1 MRSQHEPKV
10 FSAVIKNSIMAG
22 EILCEISNNYLITKT
37 SLMPD
42 ISWNNLR
49 IPEISIYGMRIIG
62 FPHLRKETYDN
73 WISINYQSS
82 FLTPF
87 ITNPEVT
94 LVSKE
99 ELEKLRTGTDY
110 SWSMIYTLT
119 RPGFSQDFSQA
130 LIQITGY
137 CAAISCSYG
146 NLLSLESTGDQWQ
159 VKSSY
164 GLYNQ

>member
-1 MRSQHEPKV
+1 MRSQHEPQV
-10 FSAVIKNSIMAG
+10 FSAVIQNSIMTG

-42 ISWNNLR
+42 LSWDNLR
-49 IPEISIYGMRIIG
+49 IPEISIYGMTIIG

-73 WISINYQSS
+73 WISINNQPS
-82 FLTPF
+82 FLTPLM
-87 ITNPEVT
+87 TNSQVT

-99 ELEKLRTGTDY
+99 ELQKLGNGTDY

-137 CAAISCSYG
+137 CAAIPCSYG
-146 NLLSLESTGDQWQ
+146 NLLYLESTGDQWQ